1 MLNIS
6 KKKKKIA
13 FHIDINLIKSYNRD
27 KGLNNID
34 FI

>member
-6 KKKKKIA
+6 QKKKIA